1 MRIRIA
7 DMSRALQPQADG
19 PERPARDMDEYVPWR
34 LIPPLAGE
42 SWRWLC
48 NDGRWVALALGQHEQ
63 IGRVVL
69 TASDGRQAI
78 VDSYENALAL
88 ARDWRD

>member
-1 MRIRIA
+1 MGMRIA
-7 DMSRALQPQADG
+7 DISIAAQPQGDG
-19 PERPARDMDEYVPWR
+19 REPPAREVEPYVPWR
-34 LIPPLAGE
+34 LSPPLAGE
-42 SWRWLC
+42 SCRWLC

-69 TASDGRQAI
+69 TASDGRQQV
-78 VDSYENALAL
+78 VDSYEDALAL